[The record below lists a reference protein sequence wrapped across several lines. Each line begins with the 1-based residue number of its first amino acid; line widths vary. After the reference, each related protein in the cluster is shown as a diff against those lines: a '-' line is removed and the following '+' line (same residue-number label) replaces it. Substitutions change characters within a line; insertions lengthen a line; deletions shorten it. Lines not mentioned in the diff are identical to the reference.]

1 MLSFSQYLQE
11 AVRVKYIPGQGNVM
25 VRTRP
30 TPPKVVPPV
39 VTPQP
44 QAQQK
49 LTPTQRQQRLL
60 GKLQAV
66 RQNPSQELRNLS
78 QRDTLLNVASGLF
91 GGVQHD
97 PETGAA
103 TYQPGIFGKMRDAF
117 ERGKAL
123 QGVDVQKTTIPIAG
137 RITQGLLSSIANAD
151 ISAPTR
157 PANPP
162 SMNFIDKLK
171 GKLKKFIEP
180 VPSTTLDIQNKIRSG
195 KSITPAEYG
204 QLANT
209 PRNESDLNSLILH
222 YASRSTQN

>member
-11 AVRVKYIPGQGNVM
+11 AIKYVPGKGNVF
-25 VRTRP
+25 VKS
-30 TPPKVVPPV
+30 TPANPVVPPAS
-39 VTPQP
+39 PKQP
-44 QAQQK
+44 QSK
-49 LTPTQRQQRLL
+49 PLTPTQRQQRLL

-103 TYQPGIFGKMRDAF
+103 TYRPGLLGNMRDFF

-137 RITQGLLSSIANAD
+137 RLTQGLLSSIANAD

-162 SMNFIDKLK
+162 SMNFID
-171 GKLKKFIEP
+171 
-180 VPSTTLDIQNKIRSG
+180 
-195 KSITPAEYG
+195 
-204 QLANT
+204 
-209 PRNESDLNSLILH
+209 
-222 YASRSTQN
+222 